1 MEAAVSGMWSDCLA
15 RFDAMDQ
22 SAAILITTLASGED
36 ELGGDSKL
44 EDKGGGGLRGASLG
58 NVAPGTRMVRLK
70 QGTMS
75 LLACAWVHIARTG

>member
-44 EDKGGGGLRGASLG
+44 EDKGGGAGGCEEQAWGTSHLARGWF
-58 NVAPGTRMVRLK
+58 V
-70 QGTMS
+70 
-75 LLACAWVHIARTG
+75 